1 MTTNNNNINDVARL
15 AVVENRLERM
25 EKTLESIAQSLQLLT
40 RVDMRVDLL
49 EKNQSSLDAR
59 VHVLEQA
66 EPKNALVAEG
76 FFGVVKH
83 IFFAGVGALGTF
95 AVYLVSQKLKQ

>member
-15 AVVENRLERM
+15 AVVENRLENM
-25 EKTLESIAQSLQLLT
+25 EKTLERIAESLQLLT

-49 EKNQSSLDAR
+49 EKNQSLLDAR

-66 EPKNALVAEG
+66 EPRNALVSQG
-76 FFGVVKH
+76 FLGLAKH
-83 IFFAGVGALGTF
+83 ILTGLAT
-95 AVYLVSQKLKQ
+95 AVLTLVISQKLKP

>member
-1 MTTNNNNINDVARL
+1 
-15 AVVENRLERM
+15 M

-66 EPKNALVAEG
+66 EPKNKLVADG
-76 FFGVVKH
+76 FFGIAKH
-83 IFFAGVGALGTF
+83 ILTGFATAILT
-95 AVYLVSQKLKQ
+95 LVISQKLKP